1 MEIYLPIAGLPINF
15 FILMFLGLVVGFLSG
30 MFGVGGGFLMTPM
43 LILMGIPPA
52 VAVASEANHILAASV
67 SGFLAHMRRANV
79 DFLMGFILLLGGVF
93 GSIIGVFLLKYLLS
107 IGQEKL
113 FISLSYILILIFVGF
128 WMLAESVSSI
138 KKKYEG
144 KKNKLHE
151 HIWLHGLPFKIK
163 FRKSHLYISVLPPIF
178 IGLLVGI
185 LSSIMGIGGGFI
197 LVPAMI
203 YILGM
208 PTQVVIG
215 TSLLQIVFVTTV
227 STIMHSYINQ
237 TVDVVL
243 SSLLLI
249 GAVVG
254 AQMGTRAMV
263 LLRGEQ
269 IRFLLA
275 IIIIIVASVLIGEI
289 LVTPDEAF
297 IIETYKDAQ

>member
-15 FILMFLGLVVGFLSG
+15 FILMSLGLVVGFLSG

-43 LILMGIPPA
+43 LMLLGIPPA
-52 VAVASEANHILAASV
+52 VAVASEANHILAASF
-67 SGFLAHMRRANV
+67 SGFLAHMRRLNV
-79 DFLMGFILLLGGVF
+79 DFLMGFILLTGGIV
-93 GSIIGVFLLKYLLS
+93 GSILGVFLLKYLLI
-107 IGQEKL
+107 IGQEKI
-113 FISLSYILILIFVGF
+113 FISLSYIFILIFVGV
-128 WMLAESVSSI
+128 WMLRESLSTL
-138 KKKYEG
+138 KKTNKG
-144 KKNKLHE
+144 KTNKLHE

-163 FRKSHLYISVLPPIF
+163 FRKSHLYISIIPPIF
-178 IGLLVGI
+178 IGFVVGV
-185 LSSIMGIGGGFI
+185 LSSIMGVGGGFI

-215 TSLLQIVFVTTV
+215 TSLLQIVFVTFV

-249 GAVVG
+249 GAVIG
-254 AQMGTRAMV
+254 AQIGTRVMV
-263 LLRGEQ
+263 KLKGEQ

-275 IIIIIVASVLIGEI
+275 IIIIIVATVLLGEI
-289 LVTPDEAF
+289 LVTPKETF
-297 IIETYKDAQ
+297 IIENLKENI

>member
-15 FILMFLGLVVGFLSG
+15 FILMCLGLVVGFLSG

-79 DFLMGFILLLGGVF
+79 DFLMGFVLLVGGVI

-107 IGQEKL
+107 IGQEKV
-113 FISLSYILILIFVGF
+113 FISLSYITILVCVGF
-128 WMLAESVSSI
+128 WMLAESVNSLNKQS
-138 KKKYEG
+138 KG
-144 KKNKLHE
+144 TRNKLHE

-163 FRKSHLYISVLPPIF
+163 FRKSHLYISILPPIF

-185 LSSIMGIGGGFI
+185 LSSIMGVGGGFI
-197 LVPAMI
+197 LIPAMI

-249 GAVVG
+249 GAVIG
-254 AQMGTRAMV
+254 AQIGTRTMV

-275 IIIIIVASVLIGEI
+275 VIIIIVAIVLIGEI
-289 LVTPDEAF
+289 LVTPEEAF
-297 IIETYKDAQ
+297 IIEKYEDY

>member
-15 FILMFLGLVVGFLSG
+15 FILMCLGLVVGFLSG

-79 DFLMGFILLLGGVF
+79 DFLMGFVLLAGGVI
-93 GSIIGVFLLKYLLS
+93 GSISGVFLLKYLLS
-107 IGQEKL
+107 IGQEKV
-113 FISLSYILILIFVGF
+113 FISLSYITILVFVGF
-128 WMLAESVSSI
+128 WMLAESVNSLNKQS
-138 KKKYEG
+138 KG
-144 KKNKLHE
+144 TRNKLHE

-163 FRKSHLYISVLPPIF
+163 FRKSHLYISILPPIF

-185 LSSIMGIGGGFI
+185 LSSIMGVGGGFI
-197 LVPAMI
+197 LIPAMI

-249 GAVVG
+249 GAVIG
-254 AQMGTRAMV
+254 AQIGTRTMV

-275 IIIIIVASVLIGEI
+275 VIIIIVAIVLIGEI
-289 LVTPDEAF
+289 LVTPEEAF
-297 IIETYKDAQ
+297 IIEKYEDY

>member
-1 MEIYLPIAGLPINF
+1 MEIYLPIAGLPINV

-79 DFLMGFILLLGGVF
+79 DFLMGFILLLGGVL

-138 KKKYEG
+138 KKKNKG
-144 KKNKLHE
+144 KRNKLHE

-237 TVDVVL
+237 TVDVIL

-254 AQMGTRAMV
+254 AQIGTRAMV

-289 LVTPDEAF
+289 LVTPEEAF
-297 IIETYKDAQ
+297 IIETYKEAQ

>member
-1 MEIYLPIAGLPINF
+1 MEIYLPIAGLPINV

-30 MFGVGGGFLMTPM
+30 LFGVGGGFLMTPM

-79 DFLMGFILLLGGVF
+79 DFLMGFILLLGGVL

>member
-1 MEIYLPIAGLPINF
+1 MEVYLPIAGLPINF

-79 DFLMGFILLLGGVF
+79 DFLMGFILLVGGVF
-93 GSIIGVFLLKYLLS
+93 GSLIGVFLLKYLLS

-113 FISLSYILILIFVGF
+113 FISLSYIFILVFVGL
-128 WMLAESVSSI
+128 WMLTESVSSI
-138 KKKYEG
+138 KKKYKG

-163 FRKSHLYISVLPPIF
+163 FRKSHLYISILPPIF

-185 LSSIMGIGGGFI
+185 LSSIMGVGGGFI

-208 PTQVVIG
+208 PTQVVVG

-227 STIMHSYINQ
+227 STIMHAYINQ

-254 AQMGTRAMV
+254 AQIGTKAMG

-275 IIIIIVASVLIGEI
+275 IIIIIVASILIGNV
-289 LVTPDEAF
+289 LVTPEEAF
-297 IIETYKDAQ
+297 IVETYKEVQ

>member
-1 MEIYLPIAGLPINF
+1 MEVYLPIAGLPINF
-15 FILMFLGLVVGFLSG
+15 FILMCLGLVVGFLSG

-67 SGFLAHMRRANV
+67 SGFLAHMRRSNV
-79 DFLMGFILLLGGVF
+79 DFLMGFILLIGGIF

-113 FISLSYILILIFVGF
+113 FISLSYIIILVFVGL
-128 WMLAESVSSI
+128 WMLTESVGSI
-138 KKKYEG
+138 KNKHKG
-144 KKNKLHE
+144 KRNKLHE

-163 FRKSHLYISVLPPIF
+163 FRKSHLYISILPPIF

-185 LSSIMGIGGGFI
+185 LSSIMGVGGGFI

-254 AQMGTRAMV
+254 AQIGTRAMV

-275 IIIIIVASVLIGEI
+275 VIIIVVASILIGNV

-297 IIETYKDAQ
+297 IIETYKEAQ

>member
-1 MEIYLPIAGLPINF
+1 MEVYLPIAGLPINF

-79 DFLMGFILLLGGVF
+79 DFLMGFILLIGGVF

-113 FISLSYILILIFVGF
+113 FISLSYIFILVFVGL
-128 WMLAESVSSI
+128 WMLTESVSSI
-138 KKKYEG
+138 KKKYKG

-163 FRKSHLYISVLPPIF
+163 FRKSHLYISILPPIF

-185 LSSIMGIGGGFI
+185 LSSIMGVGGGFI

-208 PTQVVIG
+208 PTQVVVG

-227 STIMHSYINQ
+227 STIMHAYINQ

-254 AQMGTRAMV
+254 AQIGTKAMG

-275 IIIIIVASVLIGEI
+275 IIIIIVASILIGNV
-289 LVTPDEAF
+289 LVTPEEAF
-297 IIETYKDAQ
+297 IVETYKEVQ

>member
-15 FILMFLGLVVGFLSG
+15 FILMCLGLVVGFLSG

-79 DFLMGFILLLGGVF
+79 DFLMGFVLLVGGVI

-107 IGQEKL
+107 IGQEKV
-113 FISLSYILILIFVGF
+113 FISLSYITILVCVGF
-128 WMLAESVSSI
+128 WMLAESVNSL
-138 KKKYEG
+138 KKQSKG
-144 KKNKLHE
+144 TKNKLHE

-163 FRKSHLYISVLPPIF
+163 FRKSHLYISILPPIF

-185 LSSIMGIGGGFI
+185 LSSIMGVGGGFI
-197 LVPAMI
+197 LIPAMI

-249 GAVVG
+249 GAVIG
-254 AQMGTRAMV
+254 AQIGTRTMV

-275 IIIIIVASVLIGEI
+275 VIIIIVAIVLIGEI
-289 LVTPDEAF
+289 LVTPEEAF
-297 IIETYKDAQ
+297 IIEKYEDY

>member
-15 FILMFLGLVVGFLSG
+15 FILMCLGLVVGFLSG

-67 SGFLAHMRRANV
+67 SGFLAHMRRTNV
-79 DFLMGFILLLGGVF
+79 DFLMGFVLLVGGVI

-107 IGQEKL
+107 IGQEKV
-113 FISLSYILILIFVGF
+113 FISLSYITILVFVGF
-128 WMLAESVSSI
+128 WMLAESVNSLNKQS
-138 KKKYEG
+138 KG
-144 KKNKLHE
+144 TRNKLHE

-163 FRKSHLYISVLPPIF
+163 FRKSHLYISILPPIF

-185 LSSIMGIGGGFI
+185 LSSIMGVGGGFI
-197 LVPAMI
+197 LIPAMI

-249 GAVVG
+249 GAVIG
-254 AQMGTRAMV
+254 AQIGTRTMV

-275 IIIIIVASVLIGEI
+275 VIIIIVAIVLIGEI
-289 LVTPDEAF
+289 LVTPEEAF
-297 IIETYKDAQ
+297 IIEKYEDY

>member
-15 FILMFLGLVVGFLSG
+15 FILMCLGLVVGFLSG

-79 DFLMGFILLLGGVF
+79 DFLMGFVLLVGGVI

-107 IGQEKL
+107 IGQEKV
-113 FISLSYILILIFVGF
+113 FISLSYITILVFVGF
-128 WMLAESVSSI
+128 WMLAESINSFNKQS
-138 KKKYEG
+138 KG
-144 KKNKLHE
+144 TRNKLHE

-163 FRKSHLYISVLPPIF
+163 FRKSHLYISILPPIF

-185 LSSIMGIGGGFI
+185 LSSIMGVGGGFI
-197 LVPAMI
+197 LIPAMI

-249 GAVVG
+249 GAVIG
-254 AQMGTRAMV
+254 AQIGTRTMV

-275 IIIIIVASVLIGEI
+275 VIIIIVAIVLIGEI
-289 LVTPDEAF
+289 LVTPEEAF
-297 IIETYKDAQ
+297 IIEKYEDY

>member
-1 MEIYLPIAGLPINF
+1 MEIYLPIAGLPINV

-79 DFLMGFILLLGGVF
+79 DFLMGFILLLGGVL

-275 IIIIIVASVLIGEI
+275 IIILIVASVLIGEI

>member
-1 MEIYLPIAGLPINF
+1 MEVYLPIAGLPINF

-79 DFLMGFILLLGGVF
+79 DFLMGFILLIGGIF

-113 FISLSYILILIFVGF
+113 FISLSYIFILVFVGL
-128 WMLAESVSSI
+128 WMLTESVSSI
-138 KKKYEG
+138 KKKYKG

-163 FRKSHLYISVLPPIF
+163 FRKSHLYISILPPIF

-185 LSSIMGIGGGFI
+185 LSSIMGVGGGFI

-208 PTQVVIG
+208 PTQVVVG

-227 STIMHSYINQ
+227 STIMHAYINQ

-254 AQMGTRAMV
+254 AQIGTKAMG

-275 IIIIIVASVLIGEI
+275 IIIIIVASILIGNV
-289 LVTPDEAF
+289 LVTPEEAF
-297 IIETYKDAQ
+297 IVETYKEVQ

>member
-15 FILMFLGLVVGFLSG
+15 FMLMFLGLIVGFLSG

-67 SGFLAHMRRANV
+67 SGFLAHMRRSNI
-79 DFLMGFILLLGGVF
+79 DFLMGFILLIGGVL
-93 GSIIGVFLLKYLLS
+93 GSLTGVFLLRYLLT
-107 IGQEKL
+107 IGQEKV
-113 FISLSYILILIFVGF
+113 FISLSYIFILVFVGI
-128 WMLAESVSSI
+128 WMLIESLNYI
-138 KKKYEG
+138 KNKSKG
-144 KKNKLHE
+144 KRNKLHE

-163 FRKSHLYISVLPPIF
+163 FRKSHLYISILPPIF
-178 IGLLVGI
+178 IGTLVGG
-185 LSSIMGIGGGFI
+185 LSSIMGVGGGFI

-227 STIMHSYINQ
+227 STIMHSYINH
-237 TVDVVL
+237 TVDVIL

-254 AQMGTRAMV
+254 AQIGTRVMV
-263 LLRGEQ
+263 RLRGEQ

-275 IIIIIVASVLIGEI
+275 VIIIIVALVLIGEI
-289 LVTPDEAF
+289 LITPEEAF
-297 IIETYKDAQ
+297 ILEKYENDL

>member
-1 MEIYLPIAGLPINF
+1 MEIYLPIAGLPINV
-15 FILMFLGLVVGFLSG
+15 FILMCLGLVVGFLSG

-79 DFLMGFILLLGGVF
+79 DFLMGFVLLVGGVI

-107 IGQEKL
+107 IGQEKV
-113 FISLSYILILIFVGF
+113 FISLSYITILVFVGF
-128 WMLAESVSSI
+128 WMLAESVNSLNKQS
-138 KKKYEG
+138 KG
-144 KKNKLHE
+144 TRNKLHE

-163 FRKSHLYISVLPPIF
+163 FRKSHLYISILPPIF

-185 LSSIMGIGGGFI
+185 LSSIMGVGGGFI
-197 LVPAMI
+197 LIPAMI

-249 GAVVG
+249 GAVIG
-254 AQMGTRAMV
+254 AQIGTRTMV

-275 IIIIIVASVLIGEI
+275 VIIIIVAIVLIGEI
-289 LVTPDEAF
+289 LVTPEEAF
-297 IIETYKDAQ
+297 IIEKYEDY

>member
-1 MEIYLPIAGLPINF
+1 MEVYLPIAGLPINF

-79 DFLMGFILLLGGVF
+79 DFLMGFILLIGGIF

-113 FISLSYILILIFVGF
+113 FISLSYIFILVFVGL
-128 WMLAESVSSI
+128 WMLTESVSSI
-138 KKKYEG
+138 KKKYKG

-163 FRKSHLYISVLPPIF
+163 FRKSHLYISILPPIF

-185 LSSIMGIGGGFI
+185 LSSIMGVGGGFI

-208 PTQVVIG
+208 PTRVVIG

-254 AQMGTRAMV
+254 AQIGTRTMV

-275 IIIIIVASVLIGEI
+275 IIIIIVASVLIGNV
-289 LVTPDEAF
+289 LVTPEEAF
-297 IIETYKDAQ
+297 IVETYKEVQ